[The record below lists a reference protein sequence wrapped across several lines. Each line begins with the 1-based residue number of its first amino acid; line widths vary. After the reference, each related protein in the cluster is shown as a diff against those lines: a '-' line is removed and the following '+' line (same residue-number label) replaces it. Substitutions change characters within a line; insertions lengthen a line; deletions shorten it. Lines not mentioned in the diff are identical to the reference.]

1 MALTDATHDAQDF
14 VPAAEVEEVELYH
27 PKTWLGKYV
36 FSQDA
41 KIIALQYSITAMAV
55 GLLALVLSVLM
66 RIQLAWPGAVS
77 FITPDAY
84 LQFVTMHGM
93 IMVIYL
99 LTALFLG
106 GFGNYLI
113 PLMLGAR
120 DMVFPYVNMISY
132 WVYLF
137 AVLLLL
143 ASFFTPGG
151 PTGSGWT
158 LYPPQAILPGT
169 PGASWGIT
177 LMVISL
183 AFFVIGFTM
192 GGLNYVVTVLQAR
205 TRGMTLMRMPLTI
218 WAIFTATILA
228 LLAFPA
234 LLVSAIMMSL
244 DNLLGTSYFMPAIVS
259 LGQQL
264 DHSGGSPVLFQ
275 HLFWFFGHPEVYIV
289 ALPAFGIVSELL
301 SVHARKNIFGYR
313 LMVWAIVVIGGLS
326 FVVWAHHMYVSG
338 MNPYFGF
345 FFATTTLIIAVPTAI
360 KVYNWVLTLWRG
372 NIRLTVPM
380 LFAIGFV
387 FTFING
393 GLTGIFLGNVIVD
406 VPLSDTYFVVAH
418 FHMVMAVS
426 PILAVFGAVYHWY
439 PKITGRMLNEGLG
452 KFHFWVTFVGLY
464 CLYYPMHYLGILGVP
479 RRYFSNVGANGLP
492 DWIPESA
499 QFVNIWISI
508 AAIVVASVQLLFL
521 YNLYRSAT
529 HGKPAGG
536 NPWGATTLEWQTSD
550 TPPTHGNF
558 GKELPS
564 VYRWAYDYSVPGA
577 EEDFIP
583 QNVPASKNTGQA
595 S

>member
-1 MALTDATHDAQDF
+1 MAMTDVAHDAVDY
-14 VPAAEVEEVELYH
+14 VRPAEIAEEELYH

-41 KIIALQYSITAMAV
+41 KIIALQYSMTAMAV
-55 GLLALVLSVLM
+55 GLIALVLSVLM
-66 RIQLAWPGAVS
+66 RLQLGFPNVFS

-84 LQFVTMHGM
+84 IQFVTMHGM

-113 PLMLGAR
+113 PLMVGAR

-132 WVYLF
+132 WIYLW
-137 AVLLLL
+137 AVILLL
-143 ASFFTPGG
+143 ASFFVPGG
-151 PTGSGWT
+151 PTGAGWT
-158 LYPPQAILPGT
+158 LYPPQTILPGT
-169 PGASWGIT
+169 PGADWGIL
-177 LMVISL
+177 LMLVSL
-183 AFFVIGFTM
+183 GFFVIGFTM

-205 TRGMTLMRMPLTI
+205 TRGMTLMRMPLTV
-218 WAIFTATILA
+218 WAIFTATVLA
-228 LLAFPA
+228 LFAFPA
-234 LLVSAIMMSL
+234 LLVSAVMMTL
-244 DNLLGTSYFMPAIVS
+244 DSVLGTSFFMPAIVS
-259 LGQQL
+259 MGQTL
-264 DHSGGSPVLFQ
+264 DYSGGSPVLFQ

-289 ALPAFGIVSELL
+289 ALPAFGIISELI

-426 PILAVFGAVYHWY
+426 PVLAVFGAVYHWY
-439 PKITGRMLNEGLG
+439 PKITGRMLDESLG

-464 CLYYPMHYLGILGVP
+464 CIYYPMHYLGILGVP
-479 RRYFSNVGANGLP
+479 RRYYSNGVT
-492 DWIPESA
+492 DFIPESA
-499 QFVNIWISI
+499 QTMNAAISI
-508 AAIVVASVQLLFL
+508 AAIIVASTQLVFL
-521 YNLYRSAT
+521 YNLAVSSTR
-529 HGKPAGG
+529 GKPAGD
-536 NPWGATTLEWQTSD
+536 NPWGATTLEWQTAT

-558 GKELPS
+558 GKELPL

-577 EEDFIP
+577 KEDFIP
-583 QNVPASKNTGQA
+583 QNVPASGDTGDA
-595 S
+595 R